1 MQQGERPKP
10 EGGKSAPETSGRPVP
25 ELFRKL
31 CFPLFARTIISYDET
46 FHIALCCASR
56 PGRRPGPGERPHPP
70 HGGRSLRHAP
80 RRRSPQPRCV
90 GPYHRLPAQDEH
102 RRRRAPQRRAG
113 AADRDSLCLDRRL
126 RLPPSGESGLG
137 LLAVDQRPAGGRDRR
152 SADTRRVRHHAL
164 HPPGRQRLQ
173 AVARSAAPTR
183 PTHRIPRV
191 PNRSPTATSTTRT
204 NVRSATSRSLW
215 FPTPW
220 AATSRCSI

>member
-1 MQQGERPKP
+1 MLIRIHKDSRYLRFVKKKLPL
-10 EGGKSAPETSGRPVP
+10 SGICNKAKGRSRKAESPR
-25 ELFRKL
+25 RKL
-31 CFPLFARTIISYDET
+31 PAGRFRSPFGAALPAFARTIISYDET
-46 FHIALCCASR
+46 FHIALCGASR

-164 HPPGRQRLQ
+164 HPPRRQRLQ
-173 AVARSAAPTR
+173 AADAQR
-183 PTHRIPRV
+183 P
-191 PNRSPTATSTTRT
+191 
-204 NVRSATSRSLW
+204 
-215 FPTPW
+215 
-220 AATSRCSI
+220 